1 MRAFAAVLLVFVAW
15 NADVEAFPVAGES
28 VALGD
33 ANAPTDLARV
43 DTPTPEVKGAPQT
56 AETLM
61 AKAKADAGK
70 QQVDKMLA
78 RYAETTKS
86 ASQPLPSVSPITPIS
101 VGAVKKFDASSVHA
115 QKDTTTAPKVSVDN
129 MNANTHIYKE
139 PVYTKPTGQEYL
151 NRELKPGHPRYA
163 HQMSEK
169 PIYTYNHEMHH
180 MNVGLQRQR
189 DHAYRRARGAKNVLT
204 AANQGAQATADMAF
218 KAREEQEANLAES
231 ENKIA
236 AIKVQIAMVAG
247 HDNKAHAKLQ
257 LQLERAKK
265 KHAQQL
271 ATAAS
276 MGRAVD
282 KMIAKA
288 GEIVGRARADFEMV
302 KDPTTNLEDA
312 IIAAAQAKMA
322 LKAHDQE
329 VEAENKRAETD
340 KKNKAIFKKANA
352 NAEAGVIAVKEK
364 QEELNHKANQQ
375 DFQVAKQAAARA
387 ASKVN
392 SGLVTVP
399 PEAVQPNDIQRMAA
413 ESNALAA
420 KAAAAVPTAPAQP
433 VAKPA
438 KEVAA
443 PAGDPNKVVAKDAKK
458 DDAKPAAKE
467 GEKKETKEAK
477 PAATEEAKEGAA
489 QDATPSA

>member
-1 MRAFAAVLLVFVAW
+1 M
-15 NADVEAFPVAGES
+15 GES

-115 QKDTTTAPKVSVDN
+115 QKDTTAAPKVSVDN

-139 PVYTKPTGQEYL
+139 PVYTKPTGKEYL

-236 AIKVQIAMVAG
+236 AIK
-247 HDNKAHAKLQ
+247 AHAKLQ

-322 LKAHDQE
+322 LRAHDQE

-375 DFQVAKQAAARA
+375 DFEVAKQAAARA

-443 PAGDPNKVVAKDAKK
+443 PAGDAKKEGAKDAKK